1 MGKPATVRIP
11 HVTGVKTLMSLI
23 DAVMNELNQGHIDAV
38 AQQLGVSPDQAQGAI
53 EQALPLL
60 VGAMAKAHGTPQGAQ
75 ALHGVL
81 DSHAGLDVGSILG
94 SVLGAAGSGGAQ
106 GGGGLGDV
114 LGSVLGGGAGSVGAG
129 GLGDVL
135 GSVLGGG
142 GNSGGGLGGQ
152 VLGQIFGGRQNQANR
167 GLGQTTGL
175 GTQNAAQ
182 LLAILAPIV
191 MAVMARMREQ
201 QGMGHGD
208 VGRILGGDAQRSQ
221 QSGGVVGGLMGA
233 VLDRDGDG
241 DVDLSDLM
249 ATGGGLIGAMRR

>member
-1 MGKPATVRIP
+1 
-11 HVTGVKTLMSLI
+11 MSLI
-23 DAVMNELNQGHIDAV
+23 DAVMNELNQGHVDAV
-38 AQQLGVSPDQAQGAI
+38 ARQLGVSPEQAQGAI

-60 VGAMAKAHGTPQGAQ
+60 VGAMAKTHATPQGAQ

-81 DSHAGLDVGSILG
+81 DGHAGLDVGSILG
-94 SVLGAAGSGGAQ
+94 SVLGAAGGGGARD

-114 LGSVLGGGAGSVGAG
+114 LGSVLGGGGGARGGG

-142 GNSGGGLGGQ
+142 GNGGGGLGGE
-152 VLGQIFGGRQNQANR
+152 VLGQIFGGRQNQANQ

-191 MAVMARMREQ
+191 MAVMARMRQQ
-201 QGMGHGD
+201 QGLGQGD
-208 VGRILGGDAQRSQ
+208 VGRILGGDVQRSQ

-249 ATGGGLIGAMRR
+249 SAGGGLLGAMRR

>member
-1 MGKPATVRIP
+1 
-11 HVTGVKTLMSLI
+11 MSLI
-23 DAVMNELNQGHIDAV
+23 DAVMNELNQGHVDAV
-38 AQQLGVSPDQAQGAI
+38 ARQLGVSPQQAQGAI

-60 VGAMAKAHGTPQGAQ
+60 VGAMAKTHATPQGAQ

-81 DSHAGLDVGSILG
+81 DGHAGLDVGSILG
-94 SVLGAAGSGGAQ
+94 SILGSVLGGAGGGAPQ
-106 GGGGLGDV
+106 GGGLGDV
-114 LGSVLGGGAGSVGAG
+114 LGSVLGGGNGSAM
-129 GLGDVL
+129 
-135 GSVLGGG
+135 GGG
-142 GNSGGGLGGQ
+142 DLGGLGGQ
-152 VLGQIFGGRQNQANR
+152 VLGHIFGGRQNQANQ

-191 MAVMARMREQ
+191 MAVMARMRQQ
-201 QGMGHGD
+201 QGHAN
-208 VGRILGGDAQRSQ
+208 VGSILGGDVQRSQ

-249 ATGGGLIGAMRR
+249 ATGSGLIGAMRR